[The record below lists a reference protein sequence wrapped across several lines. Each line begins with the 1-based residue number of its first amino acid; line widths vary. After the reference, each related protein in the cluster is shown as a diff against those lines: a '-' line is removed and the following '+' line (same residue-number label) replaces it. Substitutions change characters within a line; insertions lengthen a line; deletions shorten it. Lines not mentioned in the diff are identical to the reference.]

1 MSSAFAS
8 PLHPAAADALAP
20 RASLV
25 RALAD
30 CIRARART
38 SLDAVHVALNL
49 TWCVS
54 ILQLDWT
61 PATSPTCCKVGGL
74 RHGTVAC
81 RRRAL
86 HRAAVCLAVAPRLL
100 VPRW

>member
-1 MSSAFAS
+1 MVSSAFAS

-30 CIRARART
+30 CTRARART

-61 PATSPTCCKVGGL
+61 PATSSACCKVFVH
-74 RHGTVAC
+74 RVAHAAPE
-81 RRRAL
+81 RRAST
-86 HRAAVCLAVAPRLL
+86 
-100 VPRW
+100 VPVG